1 MDALK
6 DTLDTVLT
14 ILEKNKITN
23 YDFSLEQSSGIST
36 AVRMGAVE
44 TLQNHTNQEF
54 SMTVYQNNQKGHA
67 SSGDLSA
74 ESLQKTIEAAKVI
87 AKYTSADKF
96 IGFAPK
102 EELAWEVPDLE
113 AYYPW
118 DLSAKESIEIA
129 LECEQA
135 ALDNCKINNSEGS
148 EIASFE
154 GISYYAN
161 AQGLIA
167 KKQSSSHSLHC
178 GVIANEKHEMQ
189 NAYKMSVALDK
200 NDLLEPKYIGEQAA
214 KKAVEKLN
222 AKTVESQKCPIILS
236 SEISSGLFSN
246 FFSAISG
253 SKQYHK
259 TTFLLDSLEQQ
270 IFPTWLDIE
279 QQPLALKTI
288 GAVAFD
294 NDGVKTKQQ
303 HFIKEG
309 RLQSYCLSQYTANQ
323 LKLKTTGNAGGVF
336 NSILSHN
343 NLSFTQLLKKM
354 DKGILITELMG
365 QGVDIT
371 TGNYSRGATGFWVE
385 NGIIQYPVSG
395 FTIAGNLKDMFK
407 NIVAIADDIDYQK
420 TLKVGSVLL
429 EEVVIA
435 GM

>member
-1 MDALK
+1 MDALEN
-6 DTLDTVLT
+6 TLDTVCDILKKNRIKNYELT
-14 ILEKNKITN
+14 LEN
-23 YDFSLEQSSGIST
+23 SSGIST

-54 SMTVYQNNQKGHA
+54 SITVYQDKQKGHA
-67 SSGDLSA
+67 SSGDLSID
-74 ESLQKTIEAAKVI
+74 SLQKTIEAASVI
-87 AKYTSADKF
+87 AQYTSADKF

-102 EELAWEVPDLE
+102 EKLAWELPDLKC
-113 AYYPW
+113 YYPW
-118 DLSAKESIEIA
+118 ALSAKESIDIT

-135 ALDNCKINNSEGS
+135 ALENSKVNNSEGC
-148 EIASFE
+148 EVASFV
-154 GISYYAN
+154 GTTYYAN
-161 AQGLIA
+161 GQGLIA

-178 GVIANEKHEMQ
+178 GVIANDKTEMQ
-189 NAYKMSVALDK
+189 NAYEYSVALDK
-200 NDLLEPKYIGEQAA
+200 NDLLNYQLIGKNAA

-222 AKTVESQKCPIILS
+222 AKTLESQKCAVVLS

-259 TTFLLDSLEQQ
+259 TTFLLDTLEQQ

-288 GAVAFD
+288 GSGAFD

-303 HFIKEG
+303 HFIKKG
-309 RLQSYCLSQYTANQ
+309 VLQRYCLSQYTANQ
-323 LKLKTTGNAGGVF
+323 LNLETTGNAGGIF
-336 NSILSHN
+336 NSHFSNSQIDLP
-343 NLSFTQLLKKM
+343 QLLKKM
-354 DKGILITELMG
+354 DKGILVTELMG

-407 NIVAIADDIDYQK
+407 NIVAIANDIDHQK

-429 EEVVIA
+429 EEMAIA
-435 GM
+435 GV